1 MTKIKEQL
9 QNVLSEQQRFTEK
22 NEQAVLARLQKKKR
36 SLNIPIIACCFTVL
50 AVIFIVLTTSPSD
63 SPTTATEASLLAY
76 LNEQAA
82 GQDVEILYQK
92 LNVVEKQDALIVYQ
106 LSNNK
111 EMIKTEYVQF
121 KDKKYQQ
128 VHKIDLPI
136 ETPYLWQATNN
147 APYLTAGI
155 MIKHNVK
162 QVFVGEKKAQLVD
175 LDDGWLY
182 WVQFSNE
189 LANRVVVEYKN
200 GKLERLE
207 GYGEQSTHSIPYV
220 SFTSDTEST
229 MTYLSDTMDRGR
241 HDYSAYP
248 VVVDEQ
254 LAKLERK
261 DVIFYENDQGQTVM
275 SRVLGLPGERFAIQN
290 GTVIIEEIPFHE
302 DSGFAK
308 IGGETVFEVYKEKMG
323 NHLANEAAAKS
334 IFYYELPEVVLQEN
348 EVVVV
353 PDNWMRG
360 AIEVISPTDIKGKV
374 LGYEAGAVAK
384 NIWTATERDLYE
396 AFKTSNDLELLRDE
410 TPITIA
416 RIYKYA
422 SFLNDQK
429 SEYQLLT
436 TRENHVV
443 WSEEEHLQVK
453 PAFEELAAREQAI
466 QISPHLLEGEFIQT
480 DEVSGYI
487 AFSDG
492 EQEQGFQMILNE
504 QGIWQVA
511 FMPLQ

>member
-9 QNVLSEQQRFTEK
+9 QNVLSERQRFTEK
-22 NEQAVLARLQKKKR
+22 NEQAVLARIQKKKR
-36 SLNIPIIACCFTVL
+36 SLNMLLIAGCFTVL
-50 AVIFIVLTTSPSD
+50 AVIFIVLMTNPSD
-63 SPTTATEASLLAY
+63 SPITANEASLLAY
-76 LNEQAA
+76 IEEQAA
-82 GQDVEILYQK
+82 GQEVAILYQK
-92 LNVVEKQDALIVYQ
+92 LNVIEKQDALIVYQ
-106 LSNNK
+106 LSSNK
-111 EMIKTEYVQF
+111 DMIKTEYVRF
-121 KDKKYQQ
+121 KNKRYQQ
-128 VHKIDLPI
+128 VKIINVPI
-136 ETPYLWQATNN
+136 ETSYFWQTTHS
-147 APYLTAGI
+147 APYLTAGVI
-155 MIKHNVK
+155 LKHNVK
-162 QVFVGEKKAQLVD
+162 QVLVGEQEAQLVN

-207 GYGEQSTHSIPYV
+207 GVGEPSTHSIPYV
-220 SFTSDTEST
+220 SLTSDTESA

-254 LAKLERK
+254 LAELERK
-261 DVIFYENDQGQTVM
+261 DVVLYENDLGQTVM

-290 GTVIIEEIPFHE
+290 GTVIIGGIPFHE

-323 NHLANEAAAKS
+323 NHLANEDAAKS

-348 EVVVV
+348 EVAVV

-360 AIEVISPTDIKGKV
+360 AIEVIPLTRIKGKV
-374 LGYEAGAVAK
+374 LGYEASTVAK
-384 NIWTATERDLYE
+384 NIWTAAERDLYE
-396 AFKTSNDLELLRDE
+396 AFKISNDPELLRDE

-416 RIYKYA
+416 RIYMYA
-422 SFLNDQK
+422 SFVNDQQT
-429 SEYQLLT
+429 EYKLLT

-443 WSEEEHLQVK
+443 WSQEEHLREKPEIVK
-453 PAFEELAAREQAI
+453 LATREQTL
-466 QISPHLLEGEFIQT
+466 QIAPQLLEGEFIQT
-480 DEVSGYI
+480 DEISGYI

-492 EQEQGFQMILNE
+492 EYEQGFQMILNE

-511 FMPLQ
+511 FMPIQ